1 MFNKYIKRICDKKIK
16 EILEISGAIWIQ
28 GPKWCGKS
36 TTAKTFSKFNIE
48 LQNNQTL
55 ELIKLQISN
64 NSNYFLEKATP
75 ILIDEWQ
82 EMPEIWDLIRLE
94 VDKRNKNGQFI
105 LTGSKTPDTTKIH
118 HSGIGRINKL
128 KMSTLSLFESNESS
142 GKISL
147 SKILNNEQD
156 NYFFTSEKNMNDIA
170 FFLCRGG
177 WPNIISQQ
185 LENSK
190 ALKLANLYYSNLISY
205 NLDNFF
211 DKEKD
216 LKLIEAIIKVYARN
230 VSSMVSNNTI
240 KKDIESISNIKVSEE
255 KIRQLVNKLIDL
267 FIIDEVEPWSPNL
280 RSKAIIRNSNVKYFS
295 DPSIA
300 ASALSTN
307 PNDLFNDLNTF
318 GLLFENLVIR
328 DLKIYAESLDGKIL
342 HYRDNNGLEVDAI
355 LKLPNGKWG
364 LIEIKLGSNDSIE
377 KAANNL
383 KKLASLISD
392 KEKYSKPSFMM
403 IITAGN
409 QSYIRQDKIIVC
421 PITCLKD

>member
-1 MFNKYIKRICDKKIK
+1 MIK
-16 EILEISGAIWIQ
+16 
-28 GPKWCGKS
+28 
-36 TTAKTFSKFNIE
+36 
-48 LQNNQTL
+48 
-55 ELIKLQISN
+55 
-64 NSNYFLEKATP
+64 
-75 ILIDEWQ
+75 
-82 EMPEIWDLIRLE
+82 
-94 VDKRNKNGQFI
+94 
-105 LTGSKTPDTTKIH
+105 
-118 HSGIGRINKL
+118 
-128 KMSTLSLFESNESS
+128 
-142 GKISL
+142 
-147 SKILNNEQD
+147 
-156 NYFFTSEKNMNDIA
+156 
-170 FFLCRGG
+170 
-177 WPNIISQQ
+177 
-185 LENSK
+185 
-190 ALKLANLYYSNLISY
+190 
-205 NLDNFF
+205 
-211 DKEKD
+211 KD

-355 LKLPNGKWG
+355 LKFPNGKWG
-364 LIEIKLGSNDSIE
+364 LIE

-383 KKLASLISD
+383 KKT
-392 KEKYSKPSFMM
+392 SF
-403 IITAGN
+403 N
-409 QSYIRQDKIIVC
+409 YFK
-421 PITCLKD
+421 

>member
-1 MFNKYIKRICDKKIK
+1 MIK
-16 EILEISGAIWIQ
+16 
-28 GPKWCGKS
+28 
-36 TTAKTFSKFNIE
+36 
-48 LQNNQTL
+48 
-55 ELIKLQISN
+55 
-64 NSNYFLEKATP
+64 
-75 ILIDEWQ
+75 
-82 EMPEIWDLIRLE
+82 
-94 VDKRNKNGQFI
+94 
-105 LTGSKTPDTTKIH
+105 
-118 HSGIGRINKL
+118 
-128 KMSTLSLFESNESS
+128 
-142 GKISL
+142 
-147 SKILNNEQD
+147 
-156 NYFFTSEKNMNDIA
+156 
-170 FFLCRGG
+170 
-177 WPNIISQQ
+177 
-185 LENSK
+185 
-190 ALKLANLYYSNLISY
+190 
-205 NLDNFF
+205 
-211 DKEKD
+211 KD

-240 KKDIESISNIKVSEE
+240 KKDIESISNIKVNEE

-355 LKLPNGKWG
+355 LKLPNGKWE

-383 KKLASLISD
+383 KKLASIISD

-409 QSYIRQDKIIVC
+409 HSYIRQDKIIVC
-421 PITCLKD
+421 PIICLKD

>member
-1 MFNKYIKRICDKKIK
+1 M
-16 EILEISGAIWIQ
+16 
-28 GPKWCGKS
+28 
-36 TTAKTFSKFNIE
+36 
-48 LQNNQTL
+48 
-55 ELIKLQISN
+55 
-64 NSNYFLEKATP
+64 
-75 ILIDEWQ
+75 
-82 EMPEIWDLIRLE
+82 
-94 VDKRNKNGQFI
+94 
-105 LTGSKTPDTTKIH
+105 
-118 HSGIGRINKL
+118 
-128 KMSTLSLFESNESS
+128 
-142 GKISL
+142 
-147 SKILNNEQD
+147 SKIIIFLLVKKYEW
-156 NYFFTSEKNMNDIA
+156 YS

-216 LKLIEAIIKVYARN
+216 LKLIEAIIKVYACN

-267 FIIDEVEPWSPNL
+267 FIIDEIKPWSPNL
-280 RSKAIIRNSNVKYFS
+280 RSKAIIRNSNIKYFS

-307 PNDLFNDLNTF
+307 SNDLFNDLNTF

-364 LIEIKLGSNDSIE
+364 LIEIKLGSNDSIG

-383 KKLASLISD
+383 KKLALIISD

>member
-1 MFNKYIKRICDKKIK
+1 M
-16 EILEISGAIWIQ
+16 
-28 GPKWCGKS
+28 
-36 TTAKTFSKFNIE
+36 
-48 LQNNQTL
+48 
-55 ELIKLQISN
+55 
-64 NSNYFLEKATP
+64 
-75 ILIDEWQ
+75 
-82 EMPEIWDLIRLE
+82 
-94 VDKRNKNGQFI
+94 
-105 LTGSKTPDTTKIH
+105 
-118 HSGIGRINKL
+118 
-128 KMSTLSLFESNESS
+128 
-142 GKISL
+142 
-147 SKILNNEQD
+147 NNEQD

-170 FFLCRGG
+170 FFLCRGE
-177 WPNIISQQ
+177 WTNIISQQ

-280 RSKAIIRNSNVKYFS
+280 RSKAIIRNSNVNYFS
-295 DPSIA
+295 DPSIP

-364 LIEIKLGSNDSIE
+364 LIEIKLELLN
-377 KAANNL
+377 
-383 KKLASLISD
+383 
-392 KEKYSKPSFMM
+392 
-403 IITAGN
+403 
-409 QSYIRQDKIIVC
+409 
-421 PITCLKD
+421 

>member
-1 MFNKYIKRICDKKIK
+1 
-16 EILEISGAIWIQ
+16 
-28 GPKWCGKS
+28 
-36 TTAKTFSKFNIE
+36 
-48 LQNNQTL
+48 
-55 ELIKLQISN
+55 
-64 NSNYFLEKATP
+64 
-75 ILIDEWQ
+75 
-82 EMPEIWDLIRLE
+82 
-94 VDKRNKNGQFI
+94 
-105 LTGSKTPDTTKIH
+105 
-118 HSGIGRINKL
+118 
-128 KMSTLSLFESNESS
+128 MSTLSLFESNESS
-142 GKISL
+142 GQISL

-170 FFLCRGG
+170 IFLCRGE
-177 WPNIISQQ
+177 WTNIISQQ

-280 RSKAIIRNSNVKYFS
+280 RSKAIIRNSNVNYFS
-295 DPSIA
+295 DPSIP

-364 LIEIKLGSNDSIE
+364 LIEIKLE
-377 KAANNL
+377 L
-383 KKLASLISD
+383 LL
-392 KEKYSKPSFMM
+392 
-403 IITAGN
+403 
-409 QSYIRQDKIIVC
+409 
-421 PITCLKD
+421 

>member
-1 MFNKYIKRICDKKIK
+1 M
-16 EILEISGAIWIQ
+16 
-28 GPKWCGKS
+28 
-36 TTAKTFSKFNIE
+36 
-48 LQNNQTL
+48 
-55 ELIKLQISN
+55 
-64 NSNYFLEKATP
+64 
-75 ILIDEWQ
+75 
-82 EMPEIWDLIRLE
+82 
-94 VDKRNKNGQFI
+94 
-105 LTGSKTPDTTKIH
+105 
-118 HSGIGRINKL
+118 
-128 KMSTLSLFESNESS
+128 
-142 GKISL
+142 
-147 SKILNNEQD
+147 SKIIIFLLVKKYEWYN
-156 NYFFTSEKNMNDIA
+156 

-300 ASALSTN
+300 ADALSTN

-355 LKLPNGKWG
+355 LKLSNGEWR

-383 KKLASLISD
+383 KKLA
-392 KEKYSKPSFMM
+392 
-403 IITAGN
+403 
-409 QSYIRQDKIIVC
+409 
-421 PITCLKD
+421 